1 MCGFSKC
8 RSDTEGKEQL
18 PNRIAGMSTQLVAT
32 KTAQIFTAV
41 ISLAHRKMTNHDCKY
56 FGRLHYT
63 LKATRE
69 PRKCY
74 VTGHNA
80 ASRNPSPPEL
90 KRATTAAGTI
100 KAIRLHLGVYG
111 GQKGLWGISRC
122 VCVYTLSYCQTSIP
136 GYWTWA
142 WRYPSVIVHPIVLQ
156 HYRFFHKHDYLT
168 CFKQHGSLRHGYRF
182 GLSRLSLRQ
191 PLYSHV
197 HPTHDLM
204 AGKFDRR
211 SYIKVCMQISK
222 ALE

>member
-18 PNRIAGMSTQLVAT
+18 PNQIVGMPTLLVAT

-122 VCVYTLSYCQTSIP
+122 VCLYLELLSKFH
-136 GYWTWA
+136 TWLLDMGLA
-142 WRYPSVIVHPIVLQ
+142 LSFCNCPL
-156 HYRFFHKHDYLT
+156 YRFAA
-168 CFKQHGSLRHGYRF
+168 
-182 GLSRLSLRQ
+182 LSLFIRM
-191 PLYSHV
+191 
-197 HPTHDLM
+197 TT
-204 AGKFDRR
+204 
-211 SYIKVCMQISK
+211 
-222 ALE
+222 